1 MKRTKENSCCS
12 NSKDKLQ
19 PPSNTS
25 PMINELVQN
34 LITINKTIEGHEMS
48 FENVLSIVKLYD
60 EMPEPNNLIDEAEE
74 MAAYDIDAL
83 EKSVMKLKEE
93 SWRFLSVGMPMLKG
107 VDFKAIAQNY
117 PRTFYNRYQKA
128 EKELTAYWRDYCRL
142 NNRLDYLD
150 LDSQEYIEAEKRC
163 EDVKAEHDER
173 QKTVRELYTE
183 YEQANIESAPVFR
196 FRADFLEAV
205 IVRYRDIA
213 RAILADIKRMRE
225 GGS

>member
-1 MKRTKENSCCS
+1 
-12 NSKDKLQ
+12 
-19 PPSNTS
+19 
-25 PMINELVQN
+25 MINELVQN
-34 LITINKTIEGHEMS
+34 LIAINNLTEGQELS
-48 FENVLSIVKLYD
+48 FADALSIVEIYD
-60 EMPEPNNLIDEAEE
+60 EMPEPNSLIDEAEE

-117 PRTFYNRYQKA
+117 SGTFYNRYQKA

-150 LDSQEYIEAEKRC
+150 LDSKEYIEAEKLC
-163 EDVKAEHDER
+163 EEAKAQHDER
-173 QKTVRELYTE
+173 QKAVRELYTE

-205 IVRYRDIA
+205 IVRYHDIA
-213 RAILADIKRMRE
+213 SAILADIKGIRE
-225 GGS
+225 GST

>member
-1 MKRTKENSCCS
+1 
-12 NSKDKLQ
+12 
-19 PPSNTS
+19 
-25 PMINELVQN
+25 MITELIQN
-34 LITINKTIEGHEMS
+34 LITIKISIEGQEIP
-48 FENVLSIVKLYD
+48 FENALSIVKFYD

-83 EKSVMKLKEE
+83 EKSVMTLKEE
-93 SWRFLSVGMPMLKG
+93 SERFLSVGMPMLEG

-117 PRTFYNRYQKA
+117 SRTFYNRYQKA

-150 LDSQEYIEAEKRC
+150 LDSQEYIEAEKLC
-163 EDVKAEHDER
+163 DKAKAEHDER
-173 QKTVRELYTE
+173 QRVVRELYAE
-183 YEQANIESAPVFR
+183 YEQANKESAPVFR

-205 IVRYRDIA
+205 IVRYHDIA
-213 RAILADIKRMRE
+213 SAILADIKRIRE

>member
-1 MKRTKENSCCS
+1 
-12 NSKDKLQ
+12 
-19 PPSNTS
+19 
-25 PMINELVQN
+25 MINELVQN
-34 LITINKTIEGHEMS
+34 LITINKSIEGQDMS
-48 FENVLSIVKLYD
+48 FENALSIVKLYD
-60 EMPEPNNLIDEAEE
+60 EMPEPNSLIDEAEE
-74 MAAYDIDAL
+74 IAATDIDAL

-93 SWRFLSVGMPMLKG
+93 SKRLLSVGMLMLKE

-117 PRTFYNRYQKA
+117 SHTFYNRYQKA

-150 LDSQEYIEAEKRC
+150 LDSLEYIEAEKLC
-163 EDVKAEHDER
+163 EEAKAEHDKR
-173 QKTVRELYTE
+173 QKAVRKLYTE

-205 IVRYRDIA
+205 IVRYHDIA
-213 RAILADIKRMRE
+213 SAILTDIKRIRE

>member
-1 MKRTKENSCCS
+1 
-12 NSKDKLQ
+12 
-19 PPSNTS
+19 
-25 PMINELVQN
+25 MITELIQN
-34 LITINKTIEGHEMS
+34 LITINNSIEGQEMS
-48 FENVLSIVKLYD
+48 FENALSIVKLYD

-74 MAAYDIDAL
+74 MAASDIDAL

-93 SWRFLSVGMPMLKG
+93 SERFLSVGMPMLNE

-117 PRTFYNRYQKA
+117 THTFYNRYQKA
-128 EKELTAYWRDYCRL
+128 EKELTAYWKAYCQL

-163 EDVKAEHDER
+163 KEAKAEHDER
-173 QKTVRELYTE
+173 QKAVRRLYTE

-196 FRADFLEAV
+196 FIADFPETV

-213 RAILADIKRMRE
+213 NAILADIKRIRE

>member
-1 MKRTKENSCCS
+1 
-12 NSKDKLQ
+12 
-19 PPSNTS
+19 
-25 PMINELVQN
+25 MITELIQN
-34 LITINKTIEGHEMS
+34 LITINNSIEGQEMS
-48 FENVLSIVKLYD
+48 FENALSIVKLYD

-74 MAAYDIDAL
+74 MAASDIDAL

-93 SWRFLSVGMPMLKG
+93 SERFLSVGMPMLNE

-117 PRTFYNRYQKA
+117 SHTFYNRYQKA
-128 EKELTAYWRDYCRL
+128 EKELTAYWKAYCQL

-163 EDVKAEHDER
+163 EEAKAEHDER
-173 QKTVRELYTE
+173 QKAVRRLYTE

-205 IVRYRDIA
+205 IVRYHDIA
-213 RAILADIKRMRE
+213 SAILADIKRIRE

>member
-1 MKRTKENSCCS
+1 
-12 NSKDKLQ
+12 
-19 PPSNTS
+19 
-25 PMINELVQN
+25 MINELVQN
-34 LITINKTIEGHEMS
+34 LITINNSIEGHEMS

-60 EMPEPNNLIDEAEE
+60 EMPEPNSLIDEAEE
-74 MAAYDIDAL
+74 MAAYDINAL
-83 EKSVMKLKEE
+83 EKSVMKLKEGSE
-93 SWRFLSVGMPMLKG
+93 RFLSVGILMLKE
-107 VDFKAIAQNY
+107 VNFKAIAQNY
-117 PRTFYNRYQKA
+117 SHTFYNRYQKA

-150 LDSQEYIEAEKRC
+150 LDSREYIEAEKRC
-163 EDVKAEHDER
+163 EEAKAEHDER
-173 QKTVRELYTE
+173 QKVVRELYTE

-213 RAILADIKRMRE
+213 SAILADIKRIRE

>member
-1 MKRTKENSCCS
+1 
-12 NSKDKLQ
+12 
-19 PPSNTS
+19 
-25 PMINELVQN
+25 MINELIQN
-34 LITINKTIEGHEMS
+34 LITINNSIEGQDMS
-48 FENVLSIVKLYD
+48 FENALSIVKLYD

-93 SWRFLSVGMPMLKG
+93 SWRFLSVGIPILKE

-117 PRTFYNRYQKA
+117 SGTFYNRYQKA
-128 EKELTAYWRDYCRL
+128 EKELTVYWKTYCQL

-150 LDSQEYIEAEKRC
+150 LDSREYIEAEKRC
-163 EDVKAEHDER
+163 EEAKAEHDER
-173 QKTVRELYTE
+173 QKAVRELYTE

-205 IVRYRDIA
+205 IARYHDIA
-213 RAILADIKRMRE
+213 SAILADIKRIKK

>member
-1 MKRTKENSCCS
+1 MQFS
-12 NSKDKLQ
+12 
-19 PPSNTS
+19 SNTS

-34 LITINKTIEGHEMS
+34 LIAINISIEGQEMS
-48 FENVLSIVKLYD
+48 FENALSIVKLYD

-83 EKSVMKLKEE
+83 EKSVIKLKEE

-117 PRTFYNRYQKA
+117 SLTFYNRYQKA
-128 EKELTAYWRDYCRL
+128 EKKLTAYWREYCQF

-150 LDSQEYIEAEKRC
+150 FDSREYIETEKRC
-163 EDVKAEHDER
+163 EEAKAEHDGC
-173 QKTVRELYTE
+173 QSVVRELYAE
-183 YEQANIESAPVFR
+183 YEQANKESAHVFR
-196 FRADFLEAV
+196 FRADFLGAV
-205 IVRYRDIA
+205 ILRYRDIA
-213 RAILADIKRMRE
+213 TAILADIKRIRE